1 MDRKS
6 NVSMAVIRRL
16 PKYQRYLREL
26 MENDVD
32 RISSKE
38 LSEKIG
44 FTASQIRQDL
54 NNFGDFGQQGYG
66 YNVKDLYKE
75 IGEKQLYEEELWSL
89 VLDYNAGDVELYK
102 ELKSIYTEEEWLE
115 KREIIFS
122 KLSPYSG
129 IDKLYE
135 MEGLYDRLIDLVM
148 SSYGLYMLM
157 EYEEILKDIYTKELL
172 KKYEYTVKD
181 MATKTTSRTR
191 YREIVSILRRMEKY
205 PGGKELVLEITNDW
219 KSRYKNRTAMM
230 DELSKL

>member
-1 MDRKS
+1 VDRKS

-75 IGEKQLYEEELWSL
+75 IVRILGLGEE
-89 VLDYNAGDVELYK
+89 YNIVIIGAGNIGQAIANYNFDKLGFRLKGIFDVNPKLIGLKIKDVEIRDIDDLEETLQSNKIDIGVICVPSTNAQSVCDILVSNGVKGVWNFAPVDLHVK
-102 ELKSIYTEEEWLE
+102 EDVAVENVH
-115 KREIIFS
+115 
-122 KLSPYSG
+122 LSES
-129 IDKLYE
+129 L
-135 MEGLYDRLIDLVM
+135 LTLT
-148 SSYGLYMLM
+148 YML
-157 EYEEILKDIYTKELL
+157 KGTKHH
-172 KKYEYTVKD
+172 
-181 MATKTTSRTR
+181 
-191 YREIVSILRRMEKY
+191 
-205 PGGKELVLEITNDW
+205 
-219 KSRYKNRTAMM
+219 
-230 DELSKL
+230 